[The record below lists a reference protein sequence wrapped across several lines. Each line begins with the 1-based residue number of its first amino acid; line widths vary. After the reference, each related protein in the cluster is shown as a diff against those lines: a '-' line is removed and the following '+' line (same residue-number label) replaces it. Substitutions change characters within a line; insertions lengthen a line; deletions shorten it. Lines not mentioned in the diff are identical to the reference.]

1 MTLEFTK
8 AEKRLLELP
17 LDDLN
22 LTIRA
27 SNCLRSANIRTM
39 RELLT
44 YTAKELR
51 ENKMFGQRSI
61 LEIEEVLKNIGLS
74 LRDGKTMKLELVKQ
88 IDPITEEVWYVVKLD
103 TFIQYFTNESDAIKK
118 YENLRQLKSKEKQE
132 IVLKSEEINV
142 SSNDVK
148 TTYLN

>member
-88 IDPITEEVWYVVKLD
+88 IDPITEEVWYVIKLD

-118 YENLRQLKSKEKQE
+118 YETLRQLKSKEKQE

>member
-118 YENLRQLKSKEKQE
+118 YETLRQLKSKEKQE

>member
-51 ENKMFGQRSI
+51 ENKMFGQKSI

-118 YENLRQLKSKEKQE
+118 YETLRQLKSKEKQE